1 MAKNKKLVD
10 RYKVLYQKI
19 QQITPEVYAS
29 LALALHRQCGWE
41 YEQIEELFGVSQL
54 IWEECLDKDI
64 NMIEMCL
71 QETGIELRRSSF

>member
-10 RYKVLYQKI
+10 RYKILYQKI

-29 LALALHRQCGWE
+29 LALALHRHCGWE
-41 YEQIEELFGVSQL
+41 FEQIEELFGVSQL

-64 NMIEMCL
+64 DMIEMCL
-71 QETGIELRRSSF
+71 QETGIELRNR